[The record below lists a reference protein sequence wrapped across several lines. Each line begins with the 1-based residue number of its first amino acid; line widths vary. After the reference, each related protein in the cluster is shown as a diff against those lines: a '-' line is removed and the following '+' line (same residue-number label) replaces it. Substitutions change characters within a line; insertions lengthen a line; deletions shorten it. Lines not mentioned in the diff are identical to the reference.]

1 MPEIRIIDDLEV
13 FRSEVNRLHDEIE
26 AAQNRRNAE
35 AWAASV
41 PPQRIRFEEL
51 DLSQFRQDMLSVH
64 KTLQWRNHN
73 WRLSFREAKKARL
86 VAIAGMCEL
95 IKDEFVG
102 KFWDLYKKTIGSGWG
117 ADNTVYNWIWEQ
129 GFAEAGIEVLGD
141 GRREFVQTL
150 VMESGVP
157 KNRTADIIDF
167 FVIYWRYLRGQD
179 VFSVV
184 HRLIKGYSFAHI
196 PQQDRRQLMSLA
208 TEATEFSQ
216 AFALAVSRLSVVFDY
231 ISESPD
237 VFGGTINDWTERIF
251 RATGVNPLSILR
263 DRDQLRKL
271 YSRIL
276 GIVTPEKLSRI
287 VAAKPPGTEIVTP
300 DGRKIRSDRYHKIQ
314 LGKHQIDG
322 TLFICQPASDLELS
336 FIATR
341 PLSQI
346 FEHGDAVFLRS
357 FAEITPVV
365 NGSVRTDLVRQ
376 LYDQGLY
383 CGNFFF
389 CKIKAAMEIAVRTG
403 DGAVDAVL
411 VEQDGFVC
419 YPYLHY
425 QGNLSKNEHY
435 LSVRVNSIKLVAA
448 GWKKRGF
455 CFSCSKEK
463 EPLFEGATD
472 SSGRAV
478 CADRS
483 VQLENPEPG
492 EISFMAVDRL
502 SGKILALSDGVAQVA
517 MNLDSVMLFSPYS
530 HNQIIPRQSKAPFLF
545 GSRRFV
551 LFVAIEVAVDKLQF
565 QNCEVGSTVICGR
578 YRVCDVI
585 WKDQSEPCHIL
596 AAVSSMQTLGWSF
609 EKCLDFKLYF
619 NRKNMISTDHVR
631 FRQDQGSRLSDF
643 ELVLFPFPEPEVQRQ
658 LFLNVIVNDST
669 PLRIPLTDCCSDRT
683 EEKSLRIGGDDLAK
697 KLSPLW
703 GAPPVNVVVE
713 ISLCALDETLA
724 NRKIF
729 LFPDLNVVLP
739 EGVRDGEEF
748 MVQVD
753 LGDGKERWLS
763 MKNPRGRSKVRVTV
777 EYENGEWRL
786 RRAPFRGTVNVE
798 SLETL
803 LDIEALPPCR
813 AVRFGARDK
822 GRAEPPREILRREL
836 TSYDL
841 LVAAARHSSPHV
853 SVNGKKV
860 QADFRSDSEGL
871 WYLPLTELAGIV
883 EQENKVTISVPGM
896 NETFMIKYRLA
907 LLQMEVEKYLISG
920 EMCGT
925 CSFCGPVGSR
935 MELHLRSIFHHGG
948 SANVCAMQLQP
959 NGLVINGH
967 SFAIPVSECDVQESF
982 SHYELRAVLFE
993 KEGQAGHEYGERW
1006 EILPESAVGQDDFQY
1021 LKKKIKDLL
1030 NDGKVFAAIR
1040 HLQTAGQVA
1049 PPSEWDW
1056 LEKTTERTRKKQ
1068 FRTSLDRVASQIAGV
1083 LRRDFQFDIKCNQPG
1098 LHGFKKMVE

>member
-1 MPEIRIIDDLEV
+1 MSEISIIEDFEE
-13 FRSEVNRLHDEIE
+13 FQSEIDRLHDEIE
-26 AAQNRRNAE
+26 AARGRLSAE
-35 AWAASV
+35 PWAAAV
-41 PPQRIRFEEL
+41 PPQRPRFEEL
-51 DLSQFRQDMLSVH
+51 DLSRFRQDMLSVH
-64 KTLQWRNHN
+64 KTLQWRGHN

-117 ADNTVYNWIWEQ
+117 ADTTVYNWIWGK

-141 GRREFVQTL
+141 ERREFVQTL

-157 KNRTADIIDF
+157 KNRTADIINF

-184 HRLIKGYSFAHI
+184 QRLIDGYSFAHI
-196 PQQDRRQLMSLA
+196 PQQERRQLVSLA
-208 TEATEFSQ
+208 SEASEFSH
-216 AFALAVSRLSVVFDY
+216 AFALAVSRLSVVFDFVCN
-231 ISESPD
+231 SPD
-237 VFGGTINDWTERIF
+237 IFGGTINDWTEQIF
-251 RATGVNPLSILR
+251 KATRVNPLSVLR

-287 VAAKPPGTEIVTP
+287 MAAKPPGTEIHTP
-300 DGRKIRSDRYHKIQ
+300 DGLKVRSDRYHKIQ
-314 LGKHQIDG
+314 LGRHQIDG
-322 TLFICQPASDLELS
+322 TLFICLPAPDLELP
-336 FIATR
+336 FLATR

-346 FEHGDAVFLRS
+346 FEHGDAVFVRS

-365 NGSVRTDLVRQ
+365 NGSVRTDLVRK
-376 LYDQGLY
+376 LYNQGLY

-389 CKIKAAMEIAVRTG
+389 CKMKAAMEITVRTG
-403 DGAVDAVL
+403 DGAVDSVL
-411 VEQDGFVC
+411 VGRDGFVC

-425 QGNLSKNEHY
+425 QGNPGKNEHY
-435 LSVRVNSIKLVAA
+435 LSVRVNSIKLVAT
-448 GWKKRGF
+448 GRKNWGF
-455 CFSCSKEK
+455 RFCCSKEK
-463 EPLFEGATD
+463 EPLFEGETD
-472 SSGRAV
+472 PTGRAV
-478 CADRS
+478 CGERF
-483 VQLENPEPG
+483 VLLENPQPE
-492 EISFMAVDRL
+492 EISFMAVERF
-502 SGKILALSDGVAQVA
+502 SGKILDFSDSVARVALS
-517 MNLDSVMLFSPYS
+517 LDVVMLFSPHS
-530 HNQIIPRQSKAPFLF
+530 HNQIMPRQSKAPFLF

-551 LFVAIEVAVDKLQF
+551 LFVAMEMAVDKLRL
-565 QNCEVGSTVICGR
+565 QNCEVGSTAICGR

-585 WKDQSEPCHIL
+585 WKDQSDPCHIL
-596 AAVSSMQTLGWSF
+596 AAVSNTQTIGWSF
-609 EKCLDFKLYF
+609 EKCFDFKLYL
-619 NRKNMISTDHVR
+619 NRKSGLPADHVR
-631 FRQDQGSRLSDF
+631 FRQDQGRRLSDF

-669 PLRIPLTDCCSDRT
+669 PLRILLTDCCSEFT
-683 EEKSLRIGGDDLAK
+683 EEKSLRISGDDLAK

-703 GAPPVNVVVE
+703 GSQPVNAVVE

-724 NRKIF
+724 DRKIF

-739 EGVRDGEEF
+739 KGVRDGEEF

-753 LGDGKERWLS
+753 LGDSGKGRWLS
-763 MKNPRGRSKVRVTV
+763 LKNARGRSKVRVTV

-786 RRAPFRGTVNVE
+786 RRSPFRGTVNVE
-798 SLETL
+798 SLETF
-803 LDIEALPPCR
+803 LDIEALPPCQ

-822 GRAEPPREILRREL
+822 GKAEPPREILKREL
-836 TSYDL
+836 ASYDL

-871 WYLPLTELAGIV
+871 WCLPLTELPGIV

-896 NETFMIKYRLA
+896 NETFIIKYRLA
-907 LLQMEVEKYLISG
+907 LLQIEVEKYLISG

-935 MELHLRSIFHHGG
+935 MELHLRSIFHDGG

-959 NGLVINGH
+959 DGLVIYGH
-967 SFAIPVSECDVQESF
+967 SFAIPVSECDGQENF
-982 SHYELRAVLFE
+982 SHYDLRAVLFE

-1056 LEKTTERTRKKQ
+1056 LETTTERTRKKQ
-1068 FRTSLDRVASQIAGV
+1068 ICISLDRVASQIASV
-1083 LRRDFQFDIKCNQPG
+1083 LRRDFQFDIK
-1098 LHGFKKMVE
+1098 M